1 MINNS
6 NSRKPDVYTAMEG
19 LISQIRSEVIDRVD
33 YQKMCVDD
41 CYGCPKKIVEFL
53 IMTVEAWEEKV
64 TRGERVQL
72 GDLNKLSKIAVKS
85 QAALKKNGV
94 L

>member
-1 MINNS
+1 MN
-6 NSRKPDVYTAMEG
+6 E
-19 LISQIRSEVIDRVD
+19 LISQIRAEVIDQVN
-33 YQKMCVDD
+33 YQIICVDD
-41 CYGCPKKIVEFL
+41 CYGCPKKIIEYL
-53 IMTVEAWEEKV
+53 IMTVESWEDKV

-72 GDLNKLSKIAVKS
+72 GDLNKLSKIAIKS